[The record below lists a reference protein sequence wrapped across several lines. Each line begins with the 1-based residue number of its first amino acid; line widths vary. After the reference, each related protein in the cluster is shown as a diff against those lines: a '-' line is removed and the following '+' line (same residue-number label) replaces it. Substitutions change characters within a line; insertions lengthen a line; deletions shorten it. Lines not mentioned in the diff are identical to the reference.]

1 RRAGSPRPH
10 EAILHRWKLIEP
22 LLDQYDI
29 NNFCDLGCAEGYY
42 VRQVALKGIPAI
54 GIDCNEKR
62 FRRASSVSLI
72 DGVRLPWCFL
82 PMNINRESI
91 RGLPKFDM
99 VACMS
104 LIHHVIYRQGI
115 DESRAILK
123 EIAILT
129 KNALFL
135 TWVG

>member
-1 RRAGSPRPH
+1 MSSVVSSLEKWVARANRLGARLHLAVTPGYHPMGTYRRAGSPRPH

-99 VACMS
+99 VAC
-104 LIHHVIYRQGI
+104 
-115 DESRAILK
+115 
-123 EIAILT
+123 
-129 KNALFL
+129 
-135 TWVG
+135 